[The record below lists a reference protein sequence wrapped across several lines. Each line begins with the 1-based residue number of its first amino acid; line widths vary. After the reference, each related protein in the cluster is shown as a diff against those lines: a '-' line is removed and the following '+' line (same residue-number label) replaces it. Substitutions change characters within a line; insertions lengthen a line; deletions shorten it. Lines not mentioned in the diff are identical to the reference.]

1 MIKNYNSTDGVSVIE
16 LTVTSLDASN
26 TDAFKDAVKPFVQ
39 GPNRIALDMALLDF
53 MDSFSPPTATR
64 AQILR
69 AHEARYFAELQALD
83 DKAIHQPVKAADL
96 FATHSYHNPIVDL
109 GSSRQRALEAFKG
122 LPRRQDQR
130 AVS

>member
-53 MDSFSPPTATR
+53 MDSSG
-64 AQILR
+64 
-69 AHEARYFAELQALD
+69 
-83 DKAIHQPVKAADL
+83 
-96 FATHSYHNPIVDL
+96 L
-109 GSSRQRALEAFKG
+109 GSLVWMLREIQKNNGDIRLAAVTRPVQTLLEMVKMHRIFKIHANVPEALNAYS
-122 LPRRQDQR
+122 PT
-130 AVS
+130 